1 MPVSYGKICITH
13 LYRAGFYLLKMKMTR
28 GRRIRLIKK
37 AVVSTVTAAA
47 ILVAGLGSAGSMTK
61 ARAEALPES
70 DVREYEDVR
79 LTGKTVILHSGDVHG
94 AIDGYS
100 RIAQLKKD
108 MEKAGAEVVLVDAG
122 GFSDGNTGSEG
133 FRPIDGFTMMLSA
146 GYNLATLG
154 ESEFSRGY
162 DSLRR
167 DISGAKIR
175 LVCANIMKEEK
186 TFLTPGHLYKTRIGT
201 KIGFVCLSDARE
213 AAGLNP
219 LNGQDMYSAAK
230 TQIDSLKKDGADII
244 IGLSHMSAEQA
255 AGTYNNV
262 DDIDFIINAGNDA
275 FITKGAGGE
284 PIQSTG
290 SYFAGIGV
298 VIVDNEGNIN
308 DHYLIET
315 KGIGSDEEVQRAAER
330 IKNRLGETAE
340 IGEVS
345 LQPAAEEEEMK
356 TASAAAG
363 ESENSSDIS
372 TEKSEEDRSGRRG
385 TEASGQAADT
395 DSEDN
400 AGEDEGTASKES
412 VSSENKS
419 SSGEI
424 ASSDNKNASEENTVS
439 EDSTDPGG
447 NIIETSDGT
456 YEVVKGDCLWNI
468 AKKHLGNGA
477 RWTEIYELN
486 TGIISN
492 PSLIYP
498 GQQLVMP
505 PG

>member
-1 MPVSYGKICITH
+1 
-13 LYRAGFYLLKMKMTR
+13 MTR

-37 AVVSTVTAAA
+37 AVVSAVTAAA
-47 ILVAGLGSAGSMTK
+47 ILVAGLGSAGSMTS
-61 ARAEALPES
+61 ARAETVPQS
-70 DVREYEDVR
+70 DVREYEDVK

-100 RIAQLKKD
+100 RIARLKKD

-122 GFSDGNTGSEG
+122 GFSDGDSGSGG

-162 DSLRR
+162 DSLRK

-186 TFLTPGHLYKTRIGT
+186 TFLTPGHLYKTRLGT

-213 AAGLNP
+213 AAGLNS
-219 LNGQDMYSAAK
+219 LNGKDMYAAAK
-230 TQIDSLKKDGADII
+230 TQIDSLKKDGADIV
-244 IGLSHMSAEQA
+244 IGLSYMSAEQA
-255 AGTYNNV
+255 AETYNNV
-262 DDIDFIINAGNDA
+262 DDIDFIINAGDNA

-284 PIQSTG
+284 PIQSAG
-290 SYFAGIGV
+290 GNFAGIGV
-298 VIVDNEGNIN
+298 VIVDNEGNIA

-315 KGIGSDEEVQRAAER
+315 KGLGSDDEVQRAAER
-330 IKNRLGETAE
+330 IKSRLGETAE
-340 IGEVS
+340 IGEAPLAQASVK
-345 LQPAAEEEEMK
+345 EEL
-356 TASAAAG
+356 
-363 ESENSSDIS
+363 
-372 TEKSEEDRSGRRG
+372 
-385 TEASGQAADT
+385 
-395 DSEDN
+395 
-400 AGEDEGTASKES
+400 
-412 VSSENKS
+412 KS
-419 SSGEI
+419 SSSASGKKEESSVEKTDGTDEVGPGGSEEI
-424 ASSDNKNASEENTVS
+424 LSGNKTDTDPKPDGDENENNTSTERAVSEEKSAALKTIASEEKSAALETVAS
-439 EDSTDPGG
+439 EDKVQAENANDPGEK
-447 NIIETSDGT
+447 IIDTSDGT

-468 AKKHLGNGA
+468 AKNRLGNGA
-477 RWTEIYELN
+477 RWTEIYQLN